1 LRRLYILLVS
11 AVLATTL
18 IAVASS
24 TGASAAPTQQK
35 EQFGAQAFARSVA
48 REGEAFAFS
57 KRDAKTNALANCQAR
72 ASQSNSYLQDCQG
85 AVWVRNGWMAVA
97 WQESAGGSPSTP
109 AWGSGWAPRV
119 MLLYLTPRGFANS
132 RGARHANST
141 ARVGRPPLTRL
152 RRQEAEPGNSV
163 MTVGDEES
171 SST

>member
-1 LRRLYILLVS
+1 MRRLYILLVS

-109 AWGSGWAPRV
+109 AWGSGWGPTSDVAISHAQRVCQQQGGTTCELYSASRTPAFDPAAP
-119 MLLYLTPRGFANS
+119 TRG
-132 RGARHANST
+132 GAW
-141 ARVGRPPLTRL
+141 
-152 RRQEAEPGNSV
+152 
-163 MTVGDEES
+163 
-171 SST
+171 